1 MADRLPSPPAETAR
15 VVWFSDLHSRMR
27 GTMKLRG
34 KSFKVWL
41 GSAAVLTGLFLAAP
55 PAAAHNLSSGLDLTD
70 PDKDKDKDND
80 KDKDKDKKTIPS
92 PEPATLM
99 LIALGGGALALARS
113 RRKSG
118 RSK

>member
-1 MADRLPSPPAETAR
+1 
-15 VVWFSDLHSRMR
+15 
-27 GTMKLRG
+27 MKLRG
-34 KSFKVWL
+34 KTFKVWL

-70 PDKDKDKDND
+70 PDKDKDKD
-80 KDKDKDKKTIPS
+80 KDKKTIPS